1 MTDHVYRAPHIYGPQ
16 ESIHDW
22 MPQYDWAIDF
32 EAVVDWEWTV
42 EPWTFGPASTIGIS
56 GVSWTLAC
64 GAWALGTSET
74 PIPGAPRNSRDFT
87 LRIAPT
93 GALLDA

>member
-1 MTDHVYRAPHIYGPQ
+1 
-16 ESIHDW
+16 

-32 EAVVDWEWTV
+32 AAVVDWEWTV